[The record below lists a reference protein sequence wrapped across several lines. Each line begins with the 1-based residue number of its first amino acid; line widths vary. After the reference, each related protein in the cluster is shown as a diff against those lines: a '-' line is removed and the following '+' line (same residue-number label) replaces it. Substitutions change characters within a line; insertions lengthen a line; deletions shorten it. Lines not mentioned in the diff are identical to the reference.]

1 MNNPSP
7 SSLFPFT
14 LLFACSFLLPA
25 QAMATAGASIHP
37 ADANDRLDT
46 YAEPDGYILINP
58 ALDPIVSTEGYSHTT
73 SVEVD
78 QSMGLIRG
86 YAGYNLDAPATITRT
101 GNLISTVQGTNEE
114 RLVANVAGHIVYD
127 ATVNGPATPSD
138 AFATVTLQVDGSF
151 NYLFGAP
158 SMALLGAVSL
168 NRIPNGDVLSGLNY
182 VLAGQFT
189 NLDDQNVV
197 PDANNVFTQ
206 EDVLVYDAFGNLVD
220 QSTLPNF
227 TPDVQFLSLDPNA
240 LGLQLS
246 LTVPLQT
253 GDRWILSESAA
264 VSASHSFLE
273 DFRNIAVGETGD
285 VAAAAGYVDFLNTAL
300 LNIELPEG
308 FSFEGAD
315 APPLS
320 IISHPTAVPLPA
332 SAWLLMSGV
341 VGLLAIG
348 RRR

>member
-1 MNNPSP
+1 MNHSSP
-7 SSLFPFT
+7 SYFFQFI
-14 LLFACSFLLPA
+14 LLFVCSLLVPV
-25 QAMATAGASIHP
+25 QALATAGASIHP

-46 YAEPDGYILINP
+46 FAEPDGYILINP
-58 ALDPIVSTEGYSHTT
+58 NLDPIVSTEGYSHTT

-78 QSMGLIRG
+78 QSAGLIRG

-101 GNLISTVQGTNEE
+101 ENLISTVQGTNEE
-114 RLVANVAGHIVYD
+114 RLVANVAGHIIYD
-127 ATVNGPATPSD
+127 AILNGPATPSD

-158 SMALLGAVSL
+158 SMSLLGAVSL

-182 VLAGQFT
+182 VLGGQF
-189 NLDDQNVV
+189 NNIDDQNVV
-197 PDANNVFTQ
+197 PDANSVFTR

-220 QSTLPNF
+220 QTTLPNF
-227 TPDVQFLSLDPNA
+227 TPDVQFISLDPDA
-240 LGLQLS
+240 LSLQLS

-253 GDRWILSESAA
+253 GDRWVLGESAA
-264 VSASHSFLE
+264 GSASHAFQE

-285 VAAAAGYVDFLNTAL
+285 VDAASGYVDFLNTAVL
-300 LNIELPEG
+300 SIELPEG

-320 IISHPTAVPLPA
+320 IISHPAAVPLPA
-332 SAWLLMSGV
+332 SVWLLLSGV
-341 VGLLAIG
+341 GGLLAIG